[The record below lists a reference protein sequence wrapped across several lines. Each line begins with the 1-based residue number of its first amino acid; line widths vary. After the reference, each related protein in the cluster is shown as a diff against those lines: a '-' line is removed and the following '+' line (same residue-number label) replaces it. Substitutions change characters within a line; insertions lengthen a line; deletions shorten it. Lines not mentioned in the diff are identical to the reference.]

1 MVCLQIV
8 NTLLI
13 TDLPTRN
20 LESSCREKKPVKMM
34 HIRNTHQDSETTVIE
49 ANRKHQIVLNMEVKR
64 IEMEKKMRERY
75 FCFEMSLMRA
85 RRVKIIERQKS
96 LGIYRPHTKGNAK
109 DSRKGMQEGSFFFT
123 QSVAMDSKVKLPPV
137 LDGSRT
143 HPGFTTMLA
152 GNSKMLNLSKKV
164 NDNKMIIGKEQAK
177 RLRQSRKLRTFE
189 GNSAHSEHPQTR
201 RYSKEDDGINDGNER
216 QTDKAKDNLT
226 SDISN
231 NEDEIKNQLV
241 DGQNLLHKDEKQAGT
256 QEGIEK
262 EVQESEHDI
271 SNSNSNSPFQGEAKN
286 NHLLENSAEVA
297 KQQNSLKKL
306 SLNNQTEFSSTK
318 AQNIRNFTNFQEL
331 QSWHN
336 SMDTSQLFTDDINAP
351 IRLKSATGYRNN
363 VDVSTIVRPQ
373 TALAKLTIK

>member
-1 MVCLQIV
+1 
-8 NTLLI
+8 
-13 TDLPTRN
+13 
-20 LESSCREKKPVKMM
+20 M
-34 HIRNTHQDSETTVIE
+34 HVRNTHQDSETTVIK

-75 FCFEMSLMRA
+75 FCFEMSLIRA

-109 DSRKGMQEGSFFFT
+109 DSRKGTQEGSFFFT

-137 LDGSRT
+137 LDRSRT
-143 HPGFTTMLA
+143 HPGFTTILA

-189 GNSAHSEHPQTR
+189 GNNARSEHPQTR
-201 RYSKEDDGINDGNER
+201 TYSKEDDGINDSNEQ
-216 QTDKAKDNLT
+216 QTADKVKDNLT
-226 SDISN
+226 SDIFN
-231 NEDEIKNQLV
+231 NEGEIKNQLV
-241 DGQNLLHKDEKQAGT
+241 DGQNLLDKDEKQAAEK

-271 SNSNSNSPFQGEAKN
+271 SNSNSPSQGEAKN
-286 NHLLENSAEVA
+286 NHLLKNSAEVA
-297 KQQNSLKKL
+297 KQQNELKKL
-306 SLNNQTEFSSTK
+306 SLSNQAEFFSTK

-336 SMDTSQLFTDDINAP
+336 SMDTSQLFTNDINAP
-351 IRLKSATGYRNN
+351 IRPKSATGYRNN